1 MRSAA
6 YTRTTRALDQVVE
19 IETPEQIVFSY
30 TVAGI
35 GSRAAAALIDHLIL
49 ITGVLLLFLLYRWL
63 IGPAGGVA
71 ASSPAALLR
80 QSTGWVIAILLL
92 VQFIAQWGY
101 YVLFEALWDGQTPG
115 KRWLRLRVVQDGGYS
130 VSFAASAARNI
141 ARIIDMQ
148 PALTYVTGII
158 AIAVSRTG
166 KRLGDQLAGTL
177 VVRERVI
184 SPSATSSGAE
194 PERSQRAAA
203 AVLSEQE
210 LELLQRFLS
219 RAPGLEVRRREEL
232 AMQIVE
238 RFRSYL
244 PDGVDP
250 LQALAALLEGEMA
263 ARAQG
268 AGGRGET
275 GAAREQYALLVE
287 GEPRWASFAA
297 KLAAAQRTGLHRMSA
312 DNVASFVS
320 DYREIAAD
328 LARLTTAARGREIDA
343 VFRLSRLVAGGH
355 NLLYRQKKVARRETA
370 RFLFHSV
377 PAELRRSLLP
387 ILAAAVLLF
396 GSGAA
401 ACLGVIRNP
410 ALGQELVP
418 PAMIDRAEHDAAQL
432 RAGDASYIDVEDYER
447 PIISSQVLSNNI
459 QVAFFAFASGLTA
472 GIFTVLILL
481 INGLSLG
488 AVLGVFANHG
498 VGQLIAD
505 FVIAHSVFELS
516 AICIAAG
523 GGFLVAGAV
532 LLPGGR
538 TRREALV
545 IEGRRALRLL
555 TAAALFLIFAGA
567 IEGLISPRMD
577 LGFELKAGVAFVS
590 ALLMAGYVML
600 GRGAG
605 ATMESERTAYTG
617 AAA

>member
-6 YTRTTRALDQVVE
+6 HTRTTRTLDQVVDV
-19 IETPEQIVFSY
+19 ETPEQIVFSY

-35 GSRAAAALIDHLIL
+35 GSRAAAALIDHVIL
-49 ITGVLLLFLLYRWL
+49 ITAVLILFLLYRWL
-63 IGPAGGVA
+63 IEPAGGVA
-71 ASSPAALLR
+71 ASSGAGLMR

-92 VQFIAQWGY
+92 IQFIAQWGY

-130 VSFAASAARNI
+130 VSFSASAARNI

-148 PALTYVTGII
+148 PAPTYVTGII
-158 AIAVSRTG
+158 AIAVSKTG
-166 KRLGDQLAGTL
+166 KRAGDQLAGTL
-177 VVRERVI
+177 VVRERVM
-184 SPSATSSGAE
+184 SPSATSRGAE
-194 PERSQRAAA
+194 PERLARPSS

-219 RAPGLEVRRREEL
+219 RAGGIDAGRREAL
-232 AMQIVE
+232 ASQIAE

-244 PDGVDP
+244 PDVADP
-250 LQALAALLEGEMA
+250 MHALSALLEREMA

-312 DNVASFVS
+312 DEVASFVS

-343 VFRLSRLVAGGH
+343 LFSLSRLVAGGH

-370 RFLFHSV
+370 RFLFRSV
-377 PAELRRSLLP
+377 PAELRRSALP

-401 ACLGVIRNP
+401 ACIAVIRNP
-410 ALGQELVP
+410 AVGEELVP
-418 PAMIDRAEHDAAQL
+418 PGMIDRAEQDAAQL
-432 RAGDASYIDVEDYER
+432 RAGDARYIDVEDYER

-459 QVAFFAFASGLTA
+459 QVAFVAFASGLTA

-488 AVLGVFANHG
+488 AALGVFANHG
-498 VGQLIAD
+498 VGRLIAD
-505 FVIAHSVFELS
+505 FVIAHSAFELS

-523 GGFLVAGAV
+523 AGFLVAGAI
-532 LLPGGR
+532 LLPGAR

-545 IEGRRALRLL
+545 VEGRRALRLL
-555 TAAALFLIFAGA
+555 AAAALFLIFAGA
-567 IEGLISPRMD
+567 IEGLISPRTD
-577 LGFELKAGVAFVS
+577 LGFELKAGVALVS
-590 ALLMAGYVML
+590 ALLIAGYVLL

-605 ATMESERTAYTG
+605 ETSTIERTAYSG
-617 AAA
+617 ATA